1 MIISKCPLR
10 VSLCGGSTD
19 SPAFIKKFKKGKV
32 ISFTP
37 TLYTYSTLH
46 QDVNGFN
53 NFDKQYLL
61 SYSKFESCSDISSIK
76 NEVIKEVLSFFSIPP
91 LKVTLGADVFSLG
104 SGLASSSSYILNL
117 VAGINNLQGLGLSLN
132 DICELSFRLESK
144 INPFNGYQDPYGCA
158 FGGFKLIEFQEKK
171 PPRITHLPLDVFQ
184 QFNFYLIYT
193 NIKRHSETILK
204 SIDITKSYPLLSEV
218 DALHQYLIQ
227 ADFLNFFKTLNYSW
241 ELKKKI
247 SPKIIEG
254 DALKRLDES
263 LASSKQVLAHKLC
276 GAGGGGYFLA
286 ITEKGEEIKLDK
298 NHPYIKIQLETSDL
312 SSQII

>member
-19 SPAFIKKFKKGKV
+19 SPAFIRRFKRGKV

-46 QDVNGFN
+46 KDVNGFN

-61 SYSKFESCSDISSIK
+61 SYSNFEKCSDISSIR
-76 NEVIKEVLSFFSIPP
+76 NELIKEVLDFFNVPP

-117 VAGINNLQGLGLSLN
+117 VSGISTLQGLNLNLN
-132 DICELSFRLESK
+132 DICRLSFCLESK

-158 FGGFKLIEFQEKK
+158 FGGFKLIEFHEAEA
-171 PPRITHLPLDVFQ
+171 PHITHLPTDIFNE
-184 QFNFYLIYT
+184 FNFYLIYT
-193 NIKRHSETILK
+193 NIQRRSETILK
-204 SIDITKSYPLLSEV
+204 SIDITKSYPLLEEV
-218 DALHQYLIQ
+218 DALYKYLIES
-227 ADFLNFFKTLNYSW
+227 DYINFFKTLNHSW
-241 ELKKKI
+241 EIKKNI

-254 DALKRLDES
+254 DVLKRLDKA
-263 LASSKQVLAHKLC
+263 LASNKGVLAHKLC

-286 ITEKGEEIKLDK
+286 ITGKSEEIKLDK
-298 NHPYIKIQLETSDL
+298 NHPYIKIQLETSNL
-312 SSQII
+312 FSQMI

>member
-19 SPAFIKKFKKGKV
+19 SPAFIKKFKHGKV

-46 QDVNGFN
+46 KDVNGFN

-76 NEVIKEVLSFFSIPP
+76 NEVIKEVLDFFKVPP

-117 VAGINNLQGLGLSLN
+117 VSGINALQGLDLDLN
-132 DICELSFRLESK
+132 EICRLSFSLESK

-158 FGGFKLIEFQEKK
+158 FGGFKLIEFQEAEA
-171 PPRITHLPLDVFQ
+171 PRITHLPTDIFNE
-184 QFNFYLIYT
+184 FNFYLIYT
-193 NIKRHSETILK
+193 NVQRRSETILK
-204 SIDITKSYPLLSEV
+204 SIDITKSYPLLEEV
-218 DALHQYLIQ
+218 NALYKYLTKG
-227 ADFLNFFKTLNYSW
+227 DYVNFFKTLNHSW
-241 ELKKKI
+241 EIKKNT

-254 DALKRLDES
+254 DALKRLDEALVLNKS
-263 LASSKQVLAHKLC
+263 VLAHKLC

-286 ITEKGEEIKLDK
+286 ITEKSEEIKLDK
-298 NHPYIKIQLETSDL
+298 NHPYIKIQLETSNL
-312 SSQII
+312 SSQTI